1 VIPVVRDEILV
12 DPSLGTGA
20 VKITPAHS
28 FEDRECGERHNLPLN
43 ERAFDDKGL
52 MASETHVAGM
62 DRIACRDLVVK
73 ELQKRGKYARKTIV
87 FFFLKKE
94 W

>member
-1 VIPVVRDEILV
+1 MV
-12 DPSLGTGA
+12 DPLFGTGA

-52 MASETHVAGM
+52 MLEDTHFAGK
-62 DRIACRDLVVK
+62 DRIEVRSDVVRK
-73 ELQKRGKYARKTIV
+73 LQQSGK
-87 FFFLKKE
+87 
-94 W
+94 